1 MGIVEVKGSARIG
14 WIDSMRGICM
24 FLVILHHSGAPWEY
38 NKFLAPFFLSG
49 FFFLSGYLFYSPGK
63 SWNWKCKLI
72 RIAESLLLPYLLY
85 WTLTYFVKAAYYE
98 VYLKGN
104 WDIFL
109 PYLRELLSG
118 SKLWFMSAIIVG
130 EVLLAGILSVSRNS
144 FYLAGM
150 IVLVS
155 LLWWLTP
162 LSVPFEL
169 WPWHLPA
176 ACIALCFMLLGVIV
190 RTRNLL
196 VCLEKKWAMALALLV
211 YPVLYALDVVFDI
224 NRVTFACNYFGNLLV
239 FYLYALCGIAF
250 VYVLCSKLWFRNRVL
265 HYLGRN
271 SLLVYFFCN
280 QVILLIARL
289 TGNGGDIPACLWSV
303 QAACGAC
310 LLLALPVE
318 VTKRWLPWMA
328 GRCRVVSRKYG
339 YGK

>member
-49 FFFLSGYLFYSPGK
+49 FFFLSGYLFYLPGK
-63 SWNWKCKLI
+63 TWDWKYKLI

-85 WTLTYFVKAAYYE
+85 WTLTYFAKAAYYE
-98 VYLKGN
+98 VYLEGN

-144 FYLAGM
+144 YYLVGM

-162 LSVPFEL
+162 LSVPFRF

-196 VCLEKKWAMALALLV
+196 AYLDKRWVAVLALSV
-211 YPVLYALDVVFDI
+211 YPALYALDVVFDI
-224 NRVTFACNYFGNLLV
+224 TRVSFARNYFSNLPM

-250 VYVLCSKLWFRNRVL
+250 VYVFCSKFWFGNRVL

-271 SLLVYFFCN
+271 SLLMYFFCH
-280 QVILLIARL
+280 QVILLIVRL
-289 TGNGGDIPACLWSV
+289 VGNEWDFPASIWSV
-303 QAACGAC
+303 QVACAAC
-310 LLLALPVE
+310 LLLVVPVE
-318 VTKRWLPWMA
+318 VAKRWLPWMA
-328 GRCRVVSRKYG
+328 GRCRVVSGRYG
-339 YGK
+339 NGK